1 MAENEGVGETGEAIV
16 MCTSPDVCLTSGAP
30 VPYQII
36 ARFDSVIRQEAT
48 VRFKGNKVMT
58 MDSRITNVI
67 GDEAGTG
74 GGIISGVNLGYC
86 RPITHSTT
94 VRAGGNH
101 VIYHSALYWMNCAGP
116 EGPGNTIGAVV
127 YVESVDCVYVG
138 PLGEVVGDTNPPV
151 APEKKE
157 LSALDQV
164 GGFFQGFW
172 DAGVETV
179 KGIGGMAVGA
189 WKLTGGWIFDSK
201 ASMETWSHLTTTAS
215 VVWNHPEAVWDAI
228 KEPYAEAW
236 SRGEYGK
243 AFGRGAFEVVALVA
257 TTKGADKLSKAA
269 KLKKA
274 GEVADVAGK
283 AGKVEEALVDVAK
296 VESKVAGAEEV
307 IGQVAK
313 DGAKVT
319 RATAAEP
326 AAQVFATLPKSL
338 FEPLNCTGAA
348 KAMSKALK
356 ARGIPHER
364 VAFQA
369 RGEFMVNDLVG
380 RGKASIT
387 KNGYHEAVRVGNM
400 VYDNF
405 LPQGVPWDT
414 YFKALHA
421 DGGVVQ
427 VAPKP

>member
-116 EGPGNTIGAVV
+116 EGPGNTIGTVL

-151 APEKKE
+151 VPEKKE
-157 LSALDQV
+157 LSALGQV

-201 ASMETWSHLTTTAS
+201 ASMETWSHLTITAS

-257 TTKGADKLSKAA
+257 STKGADKLSKAA

-296 VESKVAGAEEV
+296 VESKVAR
-307 IGQVAK
+307 GQVSK
-313 DGAKVT
+313 DGVAVMLAGGATREALPRFTSVESMLEHFSRHAPQFMRLENKSIYGLLDYLGGASRVIKNGAKVT
-319 RATAAEP
+319 FERGPHAGSINFVSFAGNGKSGAVLEVVAT
-326 AAQVFATLPKSL
+326 TL
-338 FEPLNCTGAA
+338 EGRVITYT
-348 KAMSKALK
+348 LK
-356 ARGIPHER
+356 QAGQLDKWGMVIIP
-364 VAFQA
+364 
-369 RGEFMVNDLVG
+369 
-380 RGKASIT
+380 
-387 KNGYHEAVRVGNM
+387 
-400 VYDNF
+400 
-405 LPQGVPWDT
+405 
-414 YFKALHA
+414 
-421 DGGVVQ
+421 
-427 VAPKP
+427 